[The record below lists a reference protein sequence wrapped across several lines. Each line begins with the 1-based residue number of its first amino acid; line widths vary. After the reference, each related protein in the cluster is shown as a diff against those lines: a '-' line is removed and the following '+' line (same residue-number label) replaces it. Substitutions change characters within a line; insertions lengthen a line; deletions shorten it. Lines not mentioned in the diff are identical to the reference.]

1 MPIRAWH
8 VPLSTVRLS
17 TLADETWDLTMTRIA
32 PFVDGIASVARV
44 AAASDTDFA
53 LARRAVRHLLY
64 YGCLLLLD
72 IFQFGAAY
80 APTPEIAHMVAD
92 ATVQDEC
99 ARYVCTG
106 GPQIGRDMVIRLYA
120 SLRQGVPVKTW
131 ALENRE
137 ALVNVD
143 VRRFVTFGVIKG
155 FLYRV
160 HKYAVAPTS
169 TTANRRRSDLS
180 REEKCSPN
188 EGSGDLSTANE
199 TEEISMVL
207 ATCLDG
213 IHCFDEICT
222 ALQLPETALLER
234 LKSFGDVQI
243 IHR

>member
-1 MPIRAWH
+1 
-8 VPLSTVRLS
+8 VRLS

-32 PFVDGIASVARV
+32 PFVDGIASVARL
-44 AAASDTDFA
+44 AATSDTDFA

-72 IFQFGAAY
+72 IFQFGATY
-80 APTPEIAHMVAD
+80 APTPEIARMVAD
-92 ATVQDEC
+92 AAVHDEC

-106 GPQIGRDMVIRLYA
+106 GPQISRDMVIRLYV

-137 ALVNVD
+137 ALLNVD
-143 VRRFVTFGVIKG
+143 VRRFITFGVIKG

-160 HKYAVAPTS
+160 HRYAVAPVS
-169 TTANRRRSDLS
+169 TTADGKQSDVQ
-180 REEKCSPN
+180 REEKCNPS
-188 EGSGDLSTANE
+188 EGTGDLSTANE
-199 TEEISMVL
+199 TDATSKML
-207 ATCLDG
+207 ATYLDG
-213 IHCFDEICT
+213 VHCFDEICT
-222 ALQLPETALLER
+222 ALQLSETALLAQ